1 MNADRG
7 GSLWQDRIRASEVF
21 GQAARRLEPLPLS
34 VMIEAPR
41 EEMLRILEKHP
52 QARSL
57 FDNNY
62 LHLFAMMDGRLDARY
77 AAVLGSIEEKPQ
89 ALAA

>member
-1 MNADRG
+1 
-7 GSLWQDRIRASEVF
+7 LWQGRIRASEVF
-21 GQAARRLEPLPLS
+21 GQAARRLEPLPLPLS